1 MFPFVYFLAML
12 LIALFVEVL
21 FQHYWIKQMLKLKI
35 EQVTKMY
42 GPSWHD
48 KAKMGTPSMGGVVFV
63 LVFLLLFIPVS
74 IYCNFPAD
82 LVFISFVYPVAA
94 ACVGFADDWLK
105 HKSNSSEGLKSL
117 QKLALQILITL
128 PLAWYAVDSEMP
140 FVGMIVLPRWA
151 GMLLTTFL
159 GVGIL
164 NAVNVTDGLDAL
176 ATGCILISFAGIKTF
191 LTLDPI
197 SYTVLA
203 INAGICLGFLW
214 HNANPA
220 KVFMGD
226 CGSHYLGA
234 ILLILCL
241 NCDAIVYL
249 VPVSFI
255 FAIEIISVA
264 IQIFTIRKLN
274 KKVFLMSP
282 VHHHF
287 ELKGWGENQVVMR
300 FWIIHLLGVIIG
312 TMLLAVAEFYL

>member
-1 MFPFVYFLAML
+1 MSVFLIL
-12 LIALFVEVL
+12 LGILLTALFAEVIL
-21 FQHYWIKQMLKLKI
+21 QHFWITQMLRLKI

-63 LVFLLLFIPVS
+63 LVYLLMFVPIS
-74 IYCNFPAD
+74 IYCNFPSD
-82 LVFISFVYPVAA
+82 LVLCALGYPFAA

-105 HKSNSSEGLKSL
+105 YVRNSSEGLRSL
-117 QKLALQILITL
+117 QKLFIQILITL
-128 PLAWYAVDSEMP
+128 PVAVYMVDGDMSLI
-140 FVGMIVLPRWA
+140 GSIVLPRAA
-151 GMLLTTFL
+151 GILLAVFA

-164 NAVNVTDGLDAL
+164 NAVNVTDGLDGL
-176 ATGCILISFAGIKTF
+176 AAGCVLITFAGIKMF
-191 LTLDPI
+191 LAVDPL
-197 SYTVLA
+197 SEVLVV

-226 CGSHYLGA
+226 CGSHFLA
-234 ILLILCL
+234 AVIFVVCL
-241 NCDAIVYL
+241 MCDAVIYL
-249 VPVSFI
+249 VPLCFI
-255 FAIEIISVA
+255 FVVEIMSVA
-264 IQIFTIRKLN
+264 IQIFTIRKLH

-300 FWIIHLLGVIIG
+300 FWIMHLLGVIIC
-312 TMLLAVAEFYL
+312 TAVFAAMERFL